1 MGGGGKDEE
10 GKREKV
16 IQRKKKKW
24 KHELYVCQMSV
35 IIAIVNKTNN
45 QLISI

>member
-1 MGGGGKDEE
+1 MGGGEGRGGKER
-10 GKREKV
+10 KSN
-16 IQRKKKKW
+16 IAKKKKW